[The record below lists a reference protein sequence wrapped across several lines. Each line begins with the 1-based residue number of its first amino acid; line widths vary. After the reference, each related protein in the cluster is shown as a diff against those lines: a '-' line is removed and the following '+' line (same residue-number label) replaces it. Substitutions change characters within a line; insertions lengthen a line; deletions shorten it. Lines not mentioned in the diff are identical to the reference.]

1 VILRRL
7 RWPVAMLAAV
17 LPLVQGCCGQ
27 PRPNLNQIRADW
39 KNPDTRGLTLPA
51 FNPDVIAVCDPPIGW
66 KPDALK
72 TGPNHIHEV
81 WLSPSGATAY
91 GVIHF
96 TMPLPIGLNLALS
109 GFLSEMKTTEGEAKL
124 LSREDDANLPG
135 IRFVAE
141 GGLYRIH
148 ANLIIDGW
156 DGWTVYAGTFRAK
169 PVAPDEFDTAVRA
182 RENTHV
188 GRPENPDR

>member
-1 VILRRL
+1 MFRRL
-7 RWPVAMLAAV
+7 RWPIAMLAAA
-17 LPLVQGCCGQ
+17 LSLAQGCSEK
-27 PRPNLNQIRADW
+27 PRPNLSQIRADW
-39 KNPDTRGLTLPA
+39 KSPDTRDLTLPT
-51 FNPDVIAVCDPPIGW
+51 FNPNVIAVCDPPIGW
-66 KPDALK
+66 KPDPLK
-72 TGPNHIHEV
+72 IGPNHIHEV
-81 WLSPSGATAY
+81 WLSPTGATAY

-96 TMPLPIGLNLALS
+96 TMPLPVSLNLALS
-109 GFLSEMKTTEGEAKL
+109 GFMNEMKNTEGQATL
-124 LSREDDANLPG
+124 LSHEDDAKLPG
-135 IRFVAE
+135 IRFIAE